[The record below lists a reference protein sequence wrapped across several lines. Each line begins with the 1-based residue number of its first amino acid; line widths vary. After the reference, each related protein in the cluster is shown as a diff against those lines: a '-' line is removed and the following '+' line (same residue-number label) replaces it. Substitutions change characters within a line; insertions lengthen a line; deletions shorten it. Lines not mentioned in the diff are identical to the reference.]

1 MILAL
6 ILVLINIRIFMAMK
20 KTQPIEAVET
30 KSTGGEWTVYGSMD
44 CGWTRKQLEY
54 FKGNGM
60 PHTFVD
66 CDSGDCKG
74 IEGYPTMVHSSGERV
89 VGFKEVGS
97 VKAVKAKSPDGEWT
111 VYGSMGCGWT
121 RKQLEY
127 FKGKGKP
134 YTFVDCD
141 SDDCKGIEGYPTMV
155 HSSGERVVGFKEV

>member
-20 KTQPIEAVET
+20 KTQPVEAVE
-30 KSTGGEWTVYGSMD
+30 
-44 CGWTRKQLEY
+44 
-54 FKGNGM
+54 
-60 PHTFVD
+60 
-66 CDSGDCKG
+66 
-74 IEGYPTMVHSSGERV
+74 
-89 VGFKEVGS
+89 S
-97 VKAVKAKSPDGEWT
+97 VEAVEAKPAGGEWT

>member
-20 KTQPIEAVET
+20 KTQPIEAVEPV
-30 KSTGGEWTVYGSMD
+30 E
-44 CGWTRKQLEY
+44 
-54 FKGNGM
+54 
-60 PHTFVD
+60 
-66 CDSGDCKG
+66 
-74 IEGYPTMVHSSGERV
+74 
-89 VGFKEVGS
+89 
-97 VKAVKAKSPDGEWT
+97 AVEAKPAGGEWT

>member
-6 ILVLINIRIFMAMK
+6 LLVLINIRIFMAMK
-20 KTQPIEAVET
+20 KAQPAKAIKD
-30 KSTGGEWTVYGSMD
+30 KSS
-44 CGWTRKQLEY
+44 
-54 FKGNGM
+54 
-60 PHTFVD
+60 
-66 CDSGDCKG
+66 
-74 IEGYPTMVHSSGERV
+74 
-89 VGFKEVGS
+89 
-97 VKAVKAKSPDGEWT
+97 DGEWT

-141 SDDCKGIEGYPTMV
+141 SEDCKGIEGYPTMV

>member
-6 ILVLINIRIFMAMK
+6 ILVLINIRIFMDMK
-20 KTQPIEAVET
+20 KTQPAKAIETAAGTE
-30 KSTGGEWTVYGSMD
+30 
-44 CGWTRKQLEY
+44 
-54 FKGNGM
+54 
-60 PHTFVD
+60 
-66 CDSGDCKG
+66 
-74 IEGYPTMVHSSGERV
+74 
-89 VGFKEVGS
+89 
-97 VKAVKAKSPDGEWT
+97 AGEWT

-141 SDDCKGIEGYPTMV
+141 SEDCKGIEGFPTMV

>member
-20 KTQPIEAVET
+20 KAQPA
-30 KSTGGEWTVYGSMD
+30 
-44 CGWTRKQLEY
+44 
-54 FKGNGM
+54 
-60 PHTFVD
+60 
-66 CDSGDCKG
+66 
-74 IEGYPTMVHSSGERV
+74 
-89 VGFKEVGS
+89 
-97 VKAVKAKSPDGEWT
+97 KAIMAKPSDGEWT

-141 SDDCKGIEGYPTMV
+141 SEDCKGIEGYPTMV